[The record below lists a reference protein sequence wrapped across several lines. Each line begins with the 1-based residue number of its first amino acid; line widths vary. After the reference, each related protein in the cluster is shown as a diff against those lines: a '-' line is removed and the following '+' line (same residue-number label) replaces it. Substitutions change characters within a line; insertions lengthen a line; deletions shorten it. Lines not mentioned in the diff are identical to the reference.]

1 MPTDDTS
8 APAPA
13 HGQQIP
19 RRTAPRRQRPDPR
32 WHHAIMVASA
42 LCLGGP
48 AWADNSGG
56 STDTGCGFVGDSY
69 IGACSTDSTPATG
82 GDVRI
87 DTPPPSDD
95 DPDVPV
101 FEVVGG
107 VNDGD
112 GDATGNRVTVTGSAT
127 YDGTNLV
134 GGFAACGGNATSN
147 TVSIG
152 GQAVLVNTANV
163 VGGDSCSGAAEGNTV
178 TIRDQAVVDG
188 GIIMGGSGGTT
199 ATGNTIVL
207 RDQATV
213 GNGSFIVGG
222 YALGDATGNAVVLR
236 DQAAVDSS
244 LIYGGYSTLGKA
256 AGNTATIGDHA
267 TVLNGSLIYGGA
279 SAIGE
284 ASGNTVSI
292 QGQAAI
298 SDAMAIA
305 GGSTNTT
312 AFGNTVIIR
321 DQARVEDSQISGGE
335 SNDTG
340 NATGN
345 TVIIRDQARVENS
358 QVFGGL
364 ATDGDATGN
373 RIILQG
379 TPSLAGTMLAGGVSG
394 TGDDTT
400 GNVLEIRGT
409 GLVAGAIMNFDHYQY
424 VLPAGTVPGVPVLT
438 TDVTC
443 MCDATVSVDAER
455 GAGPFQPGTRITLM
469 HSDDL
474 DSERYSDTPTY
485 ITGRQGLALSY
496 RWGLTATPTDLI
508 ATVDEVRV
516 NEESKAP
523 IEGRI
528 APMALISQAGDMI
541 AGAAMDQ
548 ARAAANAGAWT
559 GFGALGGGRSRYDSG
574 SHVDVDGLSFV
585 LGAARRFDTRYG
597 SLSAGAFVELGTGH
611 YDSYNR
617 FNSGT
622 ARGSGKTRYY
632 GAGLMARQDFA
643 DPAAADA
650 RGPLGPYAEASL
662 RAGRASSDWRS
673 ADLTRMLGTNASYD
687 SAAPYYGA
695 HLGLGY
701 VAGLGAR
708 TSLDLYAKYF
718 WNHQDGDRVSI
729 AGDDFRFSD
738 TDSHRVRAG
747 ARVGYAFGEQA
758 RAYAGAAW
766 EHEFDGDA
774 RATVYGFEAPG
785 PSLKG
790 DTGVFELGLEIAP
803 KEARAL
809 TVSLGVQAYT
819 GKREGL
825 GGSALLKYAF

>member
-1 MPTDDTS
+1 MPTEN
-8 APAPA
+8 APARKPFHGLPA
-13 HGQQIP
+13 AQGRGP
-19 RRTAPRRQRPDPR
+19 GWR
-32 WHHAIMVASA
+32 HAITVASA
-42 LCLGGP
+42 LCLAGP
-48 AWADNSGG
+48 AWAANSGG
-56 STDTGCGFVGDSY
+56 STDTDCGFSGDSY
-69 IGACSTDSTPATG
+69 IGACSTDSSPAADA
-82 GDVRI
+82 DVRI
-87 DTPPPSDD
+87 DSPPPSAG

-101 FEVVGG
+101 IEIIGG
-107 VNDGD
+107 MSD
-112 GDATGNRVTVTGSAT
+112 GDATHNRVTVTGSET
-127 YDGTNLV
+127 YDGTAFV
-134 GGFAACGGNATSN
+134 GGSATCGGTAANNAVT
-147 TVSIG
+147 IG

-178 TIRDQAVVDG
+178 VIQDQAVIDG
-188 GIIMGGSGGTT
+188 GILMGGSGGTT
-199 ATGNTIVL
+199 ATGNTLVL
-207 RDQATV
+207 RGQATA

-222 YALGDATGNAVVLR
+222 YAFGDATGNAVVLR

-256 AGNTATIGDHA
+256 TGNTVTLRDRV
-267 TVLNGSLIYGGA
+267 TVLDGGAIYGGA

-284 ASGNTVSI
+284 TSGNTVDI
-292 QGQAAI
+292 QGQAAV
-298 SDAMAIA
+298 SDAIAIA
-305 GGSTNTT
+305 GGSTATN
-312 AFGNTVIIR
+312 ALGNTVIIR
-321 DQARVEDSQISGGE
+321 DQARVENSQISGGE

-364 ATDGDATGN
+364 AMDGDATGN

-379 TPSLAGTMLAGGVSG
+379 TPILTGTLLMGGSSA

-409 GLVAGAIMNFDHYQY
+409 GLVAGAVANFDHYRY
-424 VLPAGTVPGVPVLT
+424 VLPPGTVPGTPVLT

-485 ITGRQGLALSY
+485 ITGRQGLALRY
-496 RWGLTATPTDLI
+496 RWGLTANATDLV
-508 ATVDEVRV
+508 ATVAEVSV

-523 IEGRI
+523 VEGRI
-528 APMALISQAGDMI
+528 APLALINQGGDMV
-541 AGAAMDQ
+541 AGAAMDR
-548 ARAAANAGAWT
+548 ARAAANAGQWT
-559 GFGALGGGRSRYDSG
+559 GFGTIGGGRSRYASG
-574 SHVDVDGLSFV
+574 SHVDVDGLSFI
-585 LGAARRFDTRYG
+585 LGAARRFQTGTG
-597 SLSAGAFVELGTGH
+597 SLAAGAFVELGTGN
-611 YDSYNR
+611 YSSTNR
-617 FNSGT
+617 FSSGT
-622 ARGSGKTRYY
+622 ARGSGKSRYY
-632 GAGLMARQDFA
+632 GVGLMVRQDFGN
-643 DPAAADA
+643 AAADDP
-650 RGPLGPYAEASL
+650 RGAPGPYAEASL

-673 ADLTRMLGTNASYD
+673 TDLNRMLGADASYD

-701 VAGLGAR
+701 VAGLGPA
-708 TSLDLYAKYF
+708 TSADLYAKYF
-718 WNHQDGDRVSI
+718 WSHQDGDQVSI
-729 AGDDFRFSD
+729 AGDAFRFSD
-738 TDSHRVRAG
+738 TDSHRVRLG
-747 ARVGYAFGEQA
+747 TRLNYTFSSQT

-766 EHEFDGDA
+766 EHEFDGNA
-774 RATVYGFEAPG
+774 RATVYGFEAPS

-790 DTGVFELGLEIAP
+790 DTGVFELGLEITP

-809 TVSLGVQAYT
+809 TVSLGLQAYT

>member
-1 MPTDDTS
+1 MPTEN
-8 APAPA
+8 APARKPFHGLPA
-13 HGQQIP
+13 AQGRGP
-19 RRTAPRRQRPDPR
+19 GWR
-32 WHHAIMVASA
+32 HAIIVASA
-42 LCLGGP
+42 LCLAGP
-48 AWADNSGG
+48 AWAANSGG
-56 STDTGCGFVGDSY
+56 STDTDCGFSGDSY
-69 IGACSTDSTPATG
+69 IGACSTDSSPAADA
-82 GDVRI
+82 DVRI
-87 DTPPPSDD
+87 DSPPPSAG

-101 FEVVGG
+101 IEIIGG
-107 VNDGD
+107 MSD
-112 GDATGNRVTVTGSAT
+112 GDATRNRVTVTGSET
-127 YDGTNLV
+127 YDGTAFV
-134 GGFAACGGNATSN
+134 GGSATCGGTAANNAVT
-147 TVSIG
+147 IG

-178 TIRDQAVVDG
+178 VIQDQAVIDG
-188 GIIMGGSGGTT
+188 GILMGGSGGTT
-199 ATGNTIVL
+199 ATGNTLVL
-207 RDQATV
+207 RGQATA

-222 YALGDATGNAVVLR
+222 YAFGDATGNAVVLR

-256 AGNTATIGDHA
+256 TGNTVTLRDRV
-267 TVLNGSLIYGGA
+267 TVLDGGAIYGGA

-284 ASGNTVSI
+284 TSGNTVDI
-292 QGQAAI
+292 QGQAAV
-298 SDAMAIA
+298 SDAIAIA
-305 GGSTNTT
+305 GGSTATN
-312 AFGNTVIIR
+312 ALGNTVIIR
-321 DQARVEDSQISGGE
+321 DQARVENSQISGGE

-364 ATDGDATGN
+364 AMDGDATGN

-379 TPSLAGTMLAGGVSG
+379 TPILTGTLLMGGSSA

-409 GLVAGAIMNFDHYQY
+409 GLVAGAVANFDHYRY
-424 VLPAGTVPGVPVLT
+424 VLPPGTVPGTPVLT

-474 DSERYSDTPTY
+474 DSERYSDTPTT
-485 ITGRQGLALSY
+485 ITGRQGLALRY
-496 RWGLTATPTDLI
+496 RWDVTATGTDLF
-508 ATVDEVRV
+508 ATVAEVSV

-523 IEGRI
+523 VEGRI
-528 APMALISQAGDMI
+528 APLALINQGGDMV
-541 AGAAMDQ
+541 AGAAMDR
-548 ARAAANAGAWT
+548 ARAAANAGQWT
-559 GFGALGGGRSRYDSG
+559 GFGTIGGGRSRYASG
-574 SHVDVDGLSFV
+574 SHVDVDGLSFI
-585 LGAARRFDTRYG
+585 LGAARRFQTGTG
-597 SLSAGAFVELGTGH
+597 SLAAGAFVELGSGNYSST
-611 YDSYNR
+611 NR

-622 ARGSGKTRYY
+622 ARGSGKSRYY
-632 GAGLMARQDFA
+632 GVGLMVRQDFGDA
-643 DPAAADA
+643 AAADA
-650 RGPLGPYAEASL
+650 RGTLGPYAEASL

-673 ADLTRMLGTNASYD
+673 TDLNRMLGADASYD

-701 VAGLGAR
+701 VAGLGPA
-708 TSLDLYAKYF
+708 TSADLYAKYF
-718 WNHQDGDRVSI
+718 WSHQDGDQVSI
-729 AGDDFRFSD
+729 AGDAFHFSD
-738 TDSHRVRAG
+738 TDSHRVRLG
-747 ARVGYAFGEQA
+747 TRLNYTFSSQT

-766 EHEFDGDA
+766 EHEFDGNA
-774 RATVYGFEAPG
+774 RATVYGFEAPS

-790 DTGVFELGLEIAP
+790 DTGVFELGLEITP

-809 TVSLGVQAYT
+809 TVSLGLQAYT